1 MGSVGPVIRGCR
13 RGRLHCSHGFIE
25 SLMRRCHAEVWVGLR
40 EPAGDMQVPRSAAIG
55 LVRLPCAS
63 SALTLA
69 PPVFG
74 LPQQDSCHG
83 LVRIFPLDI
92 SSSSLSLPPLM
103 SNPVLPSARRVL
115 SQFSR
120 NLPIL
125 MSPLSNRPSMATLT
139 LLRSYKSPLFL
150 VIFWVEPWFSPLL
163 QHPCRNSLEWRLLYH
178 FKKC

>member
-1 MGSVGPVIRGCR
+1 MGSVGLAIRGCR

-25 SLMRRCHAEVWVGLR
+25 SLMRRYHAEVWVGLR
-40 EPAGDMQVPRSAAIG
+40 EPAEDMQVPGSAAIG

-103 SNPVLPSARRVL
+103 SNPVLPSARRML

-120 NLPIL
+120 NLPVL
-125 MSPLSNRPSMATLT
+125 MSPLSNRPSMAALT
-139 LLRSYKSPLFL
+139 VLHSYESPLFL
-150 VIFWVEPWFSPLL
+150 VILLDLMIFTLTTPLFWT
-163 QHPCRNSLEWRLLYH
+163 LYV
-178 FKKC
+178 